1 MQSSV
6 LTPIL
11 ATLWRGF
18 MVASM
23 LACLCGC
30 IEVEERLRVHDDG
43 SLSLKATIMI
53 DPQYEALVLPTM
65 KEGLKKKLPP
75 GARVDFSQRIAG
87 KAAILIEAD
96 GAAAAE
102 MLKEDGSATITVS
115 DGGFMK
121 KRYEYRETVKLTPE
135 IPFPRRAVI
144 SLPGSIES
152 VTGGKK
158 TADDTVEF
166 DQTHAKRGDVFA
178 ATSTAFAFSMGSG
191 KPSSAAMANLGT
203 AAWLMPASITSILVG
218 TVLLLLGRLRP
229 RGVGRT
235 GATAPAIERAE
246 PTARAP
252 TLPEIA
258 APLFCTE
265 CGARNAGGRKF
276 CSQCGHGLS

>member
-1 MQSSV
+1 MVMTGKCWYWVV
-6 LTPIL
+6 LL
-11 ATLWRGF
+11 
-18 MVASM
+18 SM
-23 LACLCGC
+23 FACLYGC
-30 IEVEERLRVHDDG
+30 IEAEERIRVHEDG
-43 SLSLKATIMI
+43 SFSVKATMKI
-53 DPQYEALVLPTM
+53 DPQYEALVLPAM
-65 KEGLKKKLPP
+65 KEELKKKLPP
-75 GARVDFSQRIAG
+75 GARVDFSQRIDG

-158 TADDTVEF
+158 TAGDTVEF

-191 KPSSAAMANLGT
+191 DTATAAMASPGT
-203 AAWLMPASITSILVG
+203 AAWLMPASVGSIFAGV
-218 TVLLLLGRLRP
+218 VLLLIGWFQLRQ
-229 RGVGRT
+229 
-235 GATAPAIERAE
+235 ATHSRALQQPFAVAAPA
-246 PTARAP
+246 AP
-252 TLPEIA
+252 MSPPVEDAGLM
-258 APLFCTE
+258 FCSE
-265 CGARNAGGRKF
+265 CGARNALGRKF
-276 CSQCGHGLS
+276 CSQCGHDLG